1 MPLYIHISMIFHK
14 WRSLILILNS
24 NIKEAGHSKSSPV
37 LQNIQ
42 FTIQLGESLGLIG
55 PNGAGKAQR

>member
-1 MPLYIHISMIFHK
+1 MPLYIHISMIFHE

-42 FTIQLGESLGLIG
+42 FTIQLGEFVG
-55 PNGAGKAQR
+55 